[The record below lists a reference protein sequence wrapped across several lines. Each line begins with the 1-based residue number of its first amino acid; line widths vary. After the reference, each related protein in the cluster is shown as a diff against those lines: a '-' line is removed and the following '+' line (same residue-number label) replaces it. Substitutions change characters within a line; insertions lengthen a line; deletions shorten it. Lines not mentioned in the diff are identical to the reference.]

1 MPKPSETS
9 VFTRTDNTAGN
20 QEKVEKLASQW
31 KGKGIEITVGPERI
45 TFITPP
51 GLQSRGEDSVK
62 NLRAQMEKDVGGKS
76 DPSPSNRCSSWRDG
90 CPAIRKK
97 APALLRLLS

>member
-45 TFITPP
+45 TF
-51 GLQSRGEDSVK
+51 
-62 NLRAQMEKDVGGKS
+62 RAEV
-76 DPSPSNRCSSWRDG
+76 N
-90 CPAIRKK
+90 IR
-97 APALLRLLS
+97 